1 MAKAQAAADGP
12 VATSQELLRSAL
24 RHSTRRNA
32 RVARRKLW
40 WRWTVWG
47 LGKLGRWLS
56 GPLLLTLGVC
66 WWLGWPPA
74 WFGEPVPLSSH
85 AREAPAAASAAGS
98 SAPTDNAGEV
108 PSVQPLQL
116 RIDHE
121 AGPRRRNSQLPSP
134 RPAKAREVEQP
145 QE

>member
-24 RHSTRRNA
+24 RQSTRRNA

-74 WFGEPVPLSSH
+74 WFSQPVPLTGR
-85 AREAPAAASAAGS
+85 AVVAPPATRAPASSTATESAA
-98 SAPTDNAGEV
+98 EV
-108 PSVQPLQL
+108 PSLQPLQL

-134 RPAKAREVEQP
+134 QPPKDRADVQP